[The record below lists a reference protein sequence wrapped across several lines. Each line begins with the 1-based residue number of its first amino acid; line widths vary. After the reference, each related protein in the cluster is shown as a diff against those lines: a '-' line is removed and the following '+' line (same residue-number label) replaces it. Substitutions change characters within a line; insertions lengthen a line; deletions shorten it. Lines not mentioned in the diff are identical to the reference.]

1 MIAGS
6 PCQLFGIVS
15 IDSSDGPPPQPVL
28 IYSSDMGRWCIN
40 IKVCKRVRV
49 HDYMVV
55 KGLGC
60 TTKKKD

>member
-40 IKVCKRVRV
+40 IKGCK
-49 HDYMVV
+49 
-55 KGLGC
+55 KFGC
-60 TTKKKD
+60 MTKKG